1 MNIAI
6 LGIGHIAEKMAAAI
20 SGLDDNYKPY
30 AAASRSIE
38 NATRFA
44 KKWRFEKSYGSY
56 KDLLDDE
63 NIDLVY
69 IATPHSFH
77 YEQALMCLNAGKNIL
92 VEKAFTANYFQAK
105 ELLDISK
112 SKKLLAAEAIW
123 TRYMPSRY
131 ILNELIESRII
142 GDAISVTAS
151 LCYPIENIKR
161 LRDPS
166 LAGGTLLDLGIYP
179 LNFSSMI
186 FGNKIKS
193 LNGNCI
199 KLETGVDAQESV
211 SIEYENG
218 SFASLFSSIRTPGDR
233 NGVIYGTKGYITVQ
247 NINNPEIIRVYN
259 SDHEMVK
266 EIFSPSQI
274 NGYEYELMACHD
286 AIMNGESECKDMPH
300 SETLEIMRQMDYLR
314 DLWGIKYPFE

>member
-38 NATRFA
+38 NA
-44 KKWRFEKSYGSY
+44 
-56 KDLLDDE
+56 
-63 NIDLVY
+63 DLVY

-105 ELLDISK
+105 EILDISK

-186 FGNKIKS
+186 FGNHLTATA
-193 LNGNCI
+193 LNS
-199 KLETGVDAQESV
+199 KQ
-211 SIEYENG
+211 
-218 SFASLFSSIRTPGDR
+218 
-233 NGVIYGTKGYITVQ
+233 
-247 NINNPEIIRVYN
+247 
-259 SDHEMVK
+259 
-266 EIFSPSQI
+266 
-274 NGYEYELMACHD
+274 ELM
-286 AIMNGESECKDMPH
+286 
-300 SETLEIMRQMDYLR
+300 LR
-314 DLWGIKYPFE
+314 NLYP

>member
-92 VEKAFTANYFQAK
+92 VEKAFTANYLIFQNQK
-105 ELLDISK
+105 NCLQPKQYGHDICR
-112 SKKLLAAEAIW
+112 A
-123 TRYMPSRY
+123 
-131 ILNELIESRII
+131 
-142 GDAISVTAS
+142 D
-151 LCYPIENIKR
+151 
-161 LRDPS
+161 
-166 LAGGTLLDLGIYP
+166 
-179 LNFSSMI
+179 I
-186 FGNKIKS
+186 F
-193 LNGNCI
+193 
-199 KLETGVDAQESV
+199 
-211 SIEYENG
+211 
-218 SFASLFSSIRTPGDR
+218 
-233 NGVIYGTKGYITVQ
+233 
-247 NINNPEIIRVYN
+247 
-259 SDHEMVK
+259 
-266 EIFSPSQI
+266 
-274 NGYEYELMACHD
+274 
-286 AIMNGESECKDMPH
+286 
-300 SETLEIMRQMDYLR
+300 
-314 DLWGIKYPFE
+314 

>member
-105 ELLDISK
+105 EILDISK
-112 SKKLLAAEAIW
+112 TKKLLAAEAIW

-186 FGNKIKS
+186 FGNKIK
-193 LNGNCI
+193 I
-199 KLETGVDAQESV
+199 KS
-211 SIEYENG
+211 
-218 SFASLFSSIRTPGDR
+218 R
-233 NGVIYGTKGYITVQ
+233 NGI
-247 NINNPEIIRVYN
+247 
-259 SDHEMVK
+259 
-266 EIFSPSQI
+266 
-274 NGYEYELMACHD
+274 
-286 AIMNGESECKDMPH
+286 
-300 SETLEIMRQMDYLR
+300 
-314 DLWGIKYPFE
+314 